1 MLSGEFDAVRPFL
14 NEADWR
20 ELDALIRDEIWCPL
34 PGPQRIAY
42 DSEADVIGY
51 GGAAGGGKT
60 DLALGK
66 ALNQHKR
73 VAVFR
78 VNGTEHEAFI
88 DRLEEVIGNRSGF
101 NGQKGIW
108 RNAGPRNVQIE
119 MGSFPNLGEERKY
132 RGRPHDLKIFDEAGE
147 MLEQQVRFLMTWLR
161 TTIKGQRC
169 QVLMCFNPP
178 ATAEGRWLIDFF
190 APWLDRKHT
199 NPALPGELR
208 WFAMIDGVEKE
219 VANGNV
225 IEHDGEQ
232 IRPQSRTFIPAKVT
246 DNPYLMETGY
256 MTQLQA
262 LPEPLR
268 SQMLKGDFQAG
279 MSDDAFQLCST
290 EWVDAAMD
298 RWTLP
303 VKLDP
308 MDSLGIDV
316 ARGGV
321 DNTIIARRHKMW
333 FNQPLVYPG
342 TATPDGPTVA
352 GLTIAASRDGA
363 PQHIDIIGVG
373 SSPYDFLM
381 AANQPVYGINM
392 SDVATGFDKSG
403 RLRFKNMRSMMWWKM
418 REALDPTNNTGI
430 CLPPSKQLRNDLVT
444 PIWKLQG
451 AIIYV
456 EGREDIVKRLG
467 RSADYGTAYC
477 LSLFDTPKLSQ
488 VRFNDTRNGM
498 ARDYDPY
505 NSHDYNPY

>member
-1 MLSGEFDAVRPFL
+1 MTLPISFEEARPYL
-14 NEADWR
+14 TAQDWR
-20 ELDALIRDEIWCPL
+20 ELDALIRDEIWSPL
-34 PGPQRIAY
+34 PGPQSMAY
-42 DSEADVIGY
+42 ESLADVVGY

-66 ALNQHKR
+66 ALNQHRR

-108 RNAGPRNVQIE
+108 RNAGPRKVQIE

-147 MLEQQVRFLMTWLR
+147 MLESQVRFLMTWLR
-161 TTIKGQRC
+161 TTIIGQRC
-169 QVLMCFNPP
+169 QVLLCFNPP
-178 ATAEGRWLIDFF
+178 ATAEGRWLIEFF
-190 APWLDRKHT
+190 APWLDPKHA
-199 NPALPGELR
+199 NPAMPGELR
-208 WFAMIDGVEKE
+208 WFAMIDGHERE
-219 VANGNV
+219 VADSSV
-225 IEHDGEQ
+225 IQHDGEE

-279 MSDDAFQLCST
+279 MSDDAFQLCPT

-298 RWTLP
+298 RWKLP
-303 VKLDP
+303 DKLDP

-316 ARGGV
+316 ARGGI
-321 DNTIIARRHKMW
+321 DETIIARRHKMW
-333 FNQPLVYPG
+333 FNKPLAYPG

-352 GLTIAASRDGA
+352 GLTIAATRDSA

-381 AANQPVYGINM
+381 EANQQVIGVNM
-392 SDVATGFDKSG
+392 SDAASGFDKSG

-418 REALDPTNNTGI
+418 REALDPANNTGI
-430 CLPPSKQLRNDLVT
+430 CLPPNKKLRTDLVT
-444 PIWKLQG
+444 PTWKAQG
-451 AIIYV
+451 PIIYV
-456 EGREDIVKRLG
+456 ESREDIVKRIG

-477 LSLFDTPKLSQ
+477 LALFDTPKIGE
-488 VRFNDTRNGM
+488 VFGKGTRNGEG
-498 ARDYDPY
+498 REYDPY
-505 NSHDYNPY
+505 KASD